1 MCDIAKGRA
10 EVCKDTVG
18 GLDTI
23 YFINHQIVSGDLTY
37 GSTDNSDT
45 LTAITNV
52 DVLYKYELRGENS
65 YDEEFKSDR
74 NNGTTMV
81 EQKLSVK
88 LKKQDIATTKQVK
101 LLVMG
106 RPHVVIKTRNNVFML
121 AGLQYGMEIGAT
133 LSSGTAMGDFNGY
146 ALSLVGNEK
155 INANILNASTEA
167 AMLALF
173 TSATMVSA

>member
-1 MCDIAKGRA
+1 
-10 EVCKDTVG
+10 
-18 GLDTI
+18 
-23 YFINHQIVSGDLTY
+23 
-37 GSTDNSDT
+37 
-45 LTAITNV
+45 
-52 DVLYKYELRGENS
+52 
-65 YDEEFKSDR
+65 
-74 NNGTTMV
+74 
-81 EQKLSVK
+81 
-88 LKKQDIATTKQVK
+88 
-101 LLVMG
+101 MG

-146 ALSLVGNEK
+146 ALNLVGQEK